1 MDHLGDNINLD
12 EENWH
17 YVEISKIDNN
27 IIKKLVNNLKLNLSE
42 DFFLS
47 FESLLKLG
55 KKAEPELTAAIREMD
70 EQHRFK
76 KEIFNALIKY
86 IRTNKSEYPK
96 IFQLYHPD
104 FEIRARAVLDLGK
117 ENKINNLK
125 FLMPLIMDPD
135 DSVRWAVINLL
146 INKYIKNPSVY
157 KKLKKHIEK
166 ESNPIIRKKL
176 VKVFENF

>member
-1 MDHLGDNINLD
+1 VDHLGDNVNVD
-12 EENWH
+12 EENWQ
-17 YVEISKIDNN
+17 YIEISKINDK

-55 KKAEPELTAAIREMD
+55 KIAEPELTAAVREMD

-76 KEIFNALIKY
+76 KEIFNALLKHIK
-86 IRTNKSEYPK
+86 TNKSENPK

-104 FEIRARAVLDLGK
+104 FEIRARAVLELGK
-117 ENKINNLK
+117 EENAKNLK

-146 INKYIKNPSVY
+146 INKYIKNPMVY
-157 KKLKKHIEK
+157 KKLKKHVEK
-166 ESNPIIRKKL
+166 ESNPIIRKNL
-176 VKVFENF
+176 AKVFEDF